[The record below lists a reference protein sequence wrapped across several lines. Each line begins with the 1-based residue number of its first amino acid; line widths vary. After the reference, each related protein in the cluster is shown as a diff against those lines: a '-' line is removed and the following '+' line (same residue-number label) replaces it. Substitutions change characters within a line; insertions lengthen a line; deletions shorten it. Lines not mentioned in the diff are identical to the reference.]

1 MQMLWSDPYGGDQL
15 PMATQDDWL
24 TTFKNVIISQG
35 ELRLQFYQKVT
46 DPSFKGYFD
55 IFRPYHGGLSLQIS
69 WKLLNLQFIFMS
81 FTHVSNPFSLV

>member
-1 MQMLWSDPYGGDQL
+1 
-15 PMATQDDWL
+15 MATQDDWL

-35 ELRLQFYQKVT
+35 ELCLQFYQKVT

-69 WKLLNLQFIFMS
+69 
-81 FTHVSNPFSLV
+81 